1 MNKLVIIF
9 LLSTGIFLS
18 SCNETE
24 ATNTTSASSETSKTK
39 VVANG
44 EIKSVSVAEFEKL
57 ITEKAGLLLDVRTL
71 DENKAGNI
79 AGSKLIDVTSANF
92 KTDIA
97 ALDKNVPVLVY
108 CRSGGRSMSAAKIL
122 KESGFKK
129 IYNLKGGFN
138 AWSSKH

>member
-9 LLSTGIFLS
+9 LISTGIFLS

-24 ATNTTSASSETSKTK
+24 TTNTTSASSETSKTK
-39 VVANG
+39 VVNG

-57 ITEKAGLLLDVRTL
+57 INEKTGLLLDVRTL
-71 DENKAGNI
+71 GENKAGNI
-79 AGSKLIDVTSANF
+79 AGSKLIDVRSANF

-122 KESGFKK
+122 KASGFKK
-129 IYNLKGGFN
+129 IYNLKGGFK